1 MSSPLRAT
9 VPLEFVSVVAG
20 EIATGVDQ
28 AVESW
33 MAQIDGALQD
43 DHLTTLGRMNA
54 VQDIL
59 TKYKQLTG
67 KRELRCRNPRTLEV
81 LSSRVRVYG
90 Q

>member
-20 EIATGVDQ
+20 EIANGVDA

-43 DHLTTLGRMNA
+43 GRLTTLGRMHA
-54 VQDIL
+54 VEDIL
-59 TKYKQLTG
+59 ARYKQLTG
-67 KRELRCRNPRTLEV
+67 KRQLSCRRQGWLSVLPRSQAL
-81 LSSRVRVYG
+81 
-90 Q
+90 

>member
-20 EIATGVDQ
+20 EIANGVDT

-43 DHLTTLGRMNA
+43 NSLTTLGRMHA
-54 VQDIL
+54 VQEIL
-59 TKYKQLTG
+59 ARYKKLTG
-67 KRELRCRNPRTLEV
+67 KRELSCRSVSSLEP
-81 LSSRVRVYG
+81 LFRSEAS
-90 Q
+90 